1 MFKFWNENE
10 SFDMTTSHDFVPSEA
25 LIKEAVEC
33 SQTMTIYEDVE
44 DVTEIGPLTKA
55 MRECKHNRLWN
66 FSKGCSF
73 MNQFALLYRRFS
85 VQLQRYE

>member
-66 FSKGCSF
+66 FSKGFPSNIIGCCDCS
-73 MNQFALLYRRFS
+73 YWRFID
-85 VQLQRYE
+85 